1 MTPAPKWKT
10 HPLTLAGYVEL
21 VPTAWLYQYRGTDV
35 TPGTDLKDGSTVNM
49 DQLWENITAEG
60 LYDPV
65 IIRVGKVNR
74 KFRLESGNHRIQVLM
89 KHGVSY
95 TPATV
100 EVQELCGPQVE
111 NIMTDATHNFYFTED
126 IVTEVLEIGYLKP
139 TTVFKN
145 LVGNIEPYEL

>member
-1 MTPAPKWKT
+1 MHLTPKWKT
-10 HPLTLAGYVEL
+10 HPLTLSGHVEL
-21 VPTAWLYQYRGTDV
+21 VPTSWLYQYRGPDV
-35 TPGTDLKDGSTVNM
+35 TPQTDLKDGSPVNM

-65 IIRVGKVNR
+65 IIRVGKTNK

-89 KHGVSY
+89 KHGVLF

-111 NIMTDATHNFYFTED
+111 NIMTDATHNFDFTD
-126 IVTEVLEIGYLKP
+126 DVITEALEIGYLKP
-139 TTVFKN
+139 TTVFKS
-145 LVGNIEPYEL
+145 LVSNVEYYEL